1 MGLRLYKHLVEYW
14 IQDRAYFKSE
24 TKVPNLP
31 SRIAK
36 EKTTA
41 YSLPV
46 GTRKHKI
53 HLDDFDDLN
62 IEQWGISILL
72 LISWRCVQATFKIA
86 WMLFGMH

>member
-62 IEQWGISILL
+62 IEQWGDLNFAFDFVALRPGYI
-72 LISWRCVQATFKIA
+72 
-86 WMLFGMH
+86 